1 VAGLPDQLTAGP
13 LDLHRWRPH
22 HLHPLLDAV
31 AVSFA
36 ELHRWMPWAGTMPTP
51 AEQREVLRAGESSF
65 DADREWSY
73 VLIEKD
79 SGQLV
84 GAAGLHRRSGPRSV
98 EIGYWVRS
106 DRTGRGYATSA
117 ARVLAEAALAHLA
130 EVDQIEIRM
139 DPANRASA
147 AIPPKLGFH
156 LLDTAEG
163 GDAAEGPT
171 GGHLVWVLVRPA

>member
-1 VAGLPDQLTAGP
+1 VARLPERLVAGP
-13 LDLHRWRPH
+13 LDLDRWRLH
-22 HLHPLLDAV
+22 HLDPLLDAV
-31 AVSFA
+31 ATSFP
-36 ELHRWMPWAGTMPTP
+36 ELHPWMPWAESMPT
-51 AEQREVLRAGESSF
+51 ADEQREVLRAGEASF
-65 DADREWSY
+65 EADREWSY
-73 VLIEKD
+73 VLIERD

-84 GAAGLHRRSGPRSV
+84 GAAGLHPRSAPRTV

-117 ARVLAEAALAHLA
+117 ARALAEAALAHLP

-156 LLDTAEG
+156 LLDADEG
-163 GDAAEGPT
+163 GDAGSGPT
-171 GGHLVWVLVRPA
+171 GDHLVWVLVRRS